1 MKETII
7 NYLKEHGKSSV
18 NDIAQAL
25 NHAGGEKFPQLIK
38 AISAME
44 SKGQLRFNRDGS
56 VSLRPKKENPNQ
68 VTVEGVFRA
77 NKNGFGFLH
86 VDDSEDD
93 MFIGRND
100 VGHAIDGDTV
110 AVVIK
115 KPADRLRGTAAEARV
130 VEIVERSL
138 KTVVGKFILSDE
150 KEPYAGYIKS
160 KNQKFSSQ
168 FISRKNQLP

>member
-1 MKETII
+1 MKESII

-18 NDIAQAL
+18 NDIAHAL

-38 AISAME
+38 VISAME
-44 SKGQLRFNRDGS
+44 RKRQLRFNRDGS
-56 VSLRPKKENPNQ
+56 VSLRPKKEHPNQ
-68 VTVEGVFRA
+68 VTVEGVFHA

-110 AVVIK
+110 AAVIK
-115 KPADRLRGTAAEARV
+115 KPADRLRGTMAEARV

-138 KTVVGKFILSDE
+138 KTVVGKFILNDE
-150 KEPYAGYIKS
+150 KEPYVGYIKS
-160 KNQKFSSQ
+160 KNQ
-168 FISRKNQLP
+168 

>member
-1 MKETII
+1 MKESII

-38 AISAME
+38 AMSAME

-68 VTVEGVFRA
+68 VTVEGIFRA

-93 MFIGRND
+93 MFIGRN
-100 VGHAIDGDTV
+100 
-110 AVVIK
+110 AVSYTH
-115 KPADRLRGTAAEARV
+115 LT
-130 VEIVERSL
+130 
-138 KTVVGKFILSDE
+138 
-150 KEPYAGYIKS
+150 
-160 KNQKFSSQ
+160 
-168 FISRKNQLP
+168 LPTKA

>member
-1 MKETII
+1 MKESII

-44 SKGQLRFNRDGS
+44 SKRQLRFNRDGS

-93 MFIGRND
+93 
-100 VGHAIDGDTV
+100 
-110 AVVIK
+110 
-115 KPADRLRGTAAEARV
+115 L
-130 VEIVERSL
+130 SL
-138 KTVVGKFILSDE
+138 IH
-150 KEPYAGYIKS
+150 I
-160 KNQKFSSQ
+160 
-168 FISRKNQLP
+168 

>member
-1 MKETII
+1 MKESII

-77 NKNGFGFLH
+77 NRTVLVSCMSMTVKMICSL
-86 VDDSEDD
+86 VVMMLAMPLTVILLLLLSRSQR
-93 MFIGRND
+93 IVCVGRQQK
-100 VGHAIDGDTV
+100 HE
-110 AVVIK
+110 
-115 KPADRLRGTAAEARV
+115 L
-130 VEIVERSL
+130 L
-138 KTVVGKFILSDE
+138 KL
-150 KEPYAGYIKS
+150 
-160 KNQKFSSQ
+160 
-168 FISRKNQLP
+168 

>member
-1 MKETII
+1 M
-7 NYLKEHGKSSV
+7 
-18 NDIAQAL
+18 
-25 NHAGGEKFPQLIK
+25 
-38 AISAME
+38 
-44 SKGQLRFNRDGS
+44 
-56 VSLRPKKENPNQ
+56 
-68 VTVEGVFRA
+68 
-77 NKNGFGFLH
+77 H

-115 KPADRLRGTAAEARV
+115 KPADRLRGRQQKHELLKL
-130 VEIVERSL
+130 ERSL

-160 KNQKFSSQ
+160 KIKKFSSQ
-168 FISRKNQLP
+168 FILRKNQLP

>member
-1 MKETII
+1 MKESII

-18 NDIAQAL
+18 NDIAHAL

-38 AISAME
+38 VISAME
-44 SKGQLRFNRDGS
+44 RKRQLRFNRDGS
-56 VSLRPKKENPNQ
+56 VSLRPKKEYPNQ
-68 VTVEGVFRA
+68 VTVEGVFHA

-110 AVVIK
+110 SAVIK
-115 KPADRLRGTAAEARV
+115 KPADR
-130 VEIVERSL
+130 
-138 KTVVGKFILSDE
+138 
-150 KEPYAGYIKS
+150 
-160 KNQKFSSQ
+160 
-168 FISRKNQLP
+168 

>member
-1 MKETII
+1 MKESII

-93 MFIGRND
+93 MFVMMLAMPLTVILLPLSSRNQQIVC
-100 VGHAIDGDTV
+100 VGQQQKHE
-110 AVVIK
+110 
-115 KPADRLRGTAAEARV
+115 L
-130 VEIVERSL
+130 L
-138 KTVVGKFILSDE
+138 KL
-150 KEPYAGYIKS
+150 
-160 KNQKFSSQ
+160 
-168 FISRKNQLP
+168 